1 MYRQGGHPD
10 ICDLCL
16 NMEQRKEKRLPSWF
30 PTISLPFPNYGD
42 SHEAALQLPES
53 FTSKPR
59 PPAPRIPHI
68 KSCPSVPRSLHAKSL
83 SISAHQDH
91 SSSFIFLNLHLYM
104 CENLFGWGEG
114 VGHTCAHAYGGP
126 RSAAIEILQVLPT
139 PAAPLPLPICLFW
152 GLLVTWKSP
161 SRLSCLTIKPLGS
174 TCFHLLSSWGC
185 EPEPAFLKHRFLGM
199 GLRFESLPGK
209 HLTN

>member
-114 VGHTCAHAYGGP
+114 WGTHVHMPMEALGQ
-126 RSAAIEILQVLPT
+126 LQLKFFKCSLP
-139 PAAPLPLPICLFW
+139 PPHP
-152 GLLVTWKSP
+152 SP
-161 SRLSCLTIKPLGS
+161 SPFVCFEVSWWPESHQAGWAAWLSNHWDPPVS
-174 TCFHLLSSWGC
+174 TSLAVGVASLSQL
-185 EPEPAFLKHRFLGM
+185 F
-199 GLRFESLPGK
+199 
-209 HLTN
+209 